1 MKILLLVLTFLL
13 ASSTP
18 IAAQTPA
25 DPNAELFKAV
35 RDRDAAKVESMLS
48 ADPALANAT
57 TSKGRPVASVAL
69 FTLVNNEAFL
79 PAAKN
84 PVVQLILARH
94 PKLDL
99 WHTAALGTPA
109 ELSKMLK
116 SDQINALND
125 FGWAPLHMAAFGGN
139 AANVKLLLD
148 RGADLRLRAKTR
160 FRNAPFLVAMLTADY
175 ETVKLLLDRGADVLE
190 RQAEGDTALHEA
202 AASGDLP
209 LVQLLV
215 ERESDLEARDD
226 NGKSPL
232 DYAIERKHD
241 EVAAYLRA
249 KGAKTK

>member
-1 MKILLLVLTFLL
+1 MKILVLLLTFLL
-13 ASSTP
+13 ASSIS
-18 IAAQTPA
+18 IAAQAPTDA
-25 DPNAELFKAV
+25 NAEFFKAV
-35 RDRDAAKVESMLS
+35 RDRDTAKVESMLD
-48 ADPALANAT
+48 ADPSLANAT
-57 TSKGRPVASVAL
+57 TSKGRPVVTIAL
-69 FTLVNNEAFL
+69 FTLVNNAAFI

-84 PVVQLILARH
+84 QVLQLILARH

-116 SDQINALND
+116 TDQINALND

-148 RGADLRLRAKTR
+148 RGADMRLRAKTK
-160 FRNAPFLVAMLTADY
+160 FRNAPFLVAMLTSDY

-190 RQAEGDTALHEA
+190 RQGEGDTALHEA
-202 AASGDLP
+202 AANGDMP
-209 LVQLLV
+209 MVKLLV

-226 NGKSPL
+226 EGKSPL
-232 DYAIERKHD
+232 DYAVERKHD
-241 EVAAYLRA
+241 EVAAYLRS